1 MDLPDAKE
9 LEKEFPRSL
18 KRASARAKFAL
29 MASHLEAAKEAA
41 AVLADEGPLTYDS
54 RDLPSKHPAA
64 ALFRDHAKEFQKI
77 LDWFVIHE
85 QYA

>member
-1 MDLPDAKE
+1 MELPDAKE

-18 KRASARAKFAL
+18 KRASARAKFSI
-29 MASHLEAAKEAA
+29 MTSHLEAAKEAA
-41 AVLADEGPLTYDS
+41 KVLTEEGPLTYDS

-77 LDWFVIHE
+77 LGWFVFHE
-85 QYA
+85 

>member
-18 KRASARAKFAL
+18 KRASARAKFSL
-29 MASHLEAAKEAA
+29 MASHLAAAKEAA
-41 AVLADEGPLTYDS
+41 QVLAKEGPLAYDS

-64 ALFRDHAKEFQKI
+64 ALFRDHAKEFEKI
-77 LDWFVIHE
+77 LDWFVVSE
-85 QYA
+85 QWA